1 MFDVLKC
8 ASASIPALTAP
19 NLHFVRNYNPFE
31 IQQVSLTDDDIYF
44 VFLKFINS
52 GSVQS
57 HSQFLAIFNAH
68 LADISC
74 FSHRPSSV
82 IFVFK
87 NSNS

>member
-8 ASASIPALTAP
+8 ASASIPVLTAP

-52 GSVQS
+52 GSVAIANF
-57 HSQFLAIFNAH
+57 SQFSMHIWPISAVLAIDRA
-68 LADISC
+68 
-74 FSHRPSSV
+74 V
-82 IFVFK
+82 
-87 NSNS
+87 